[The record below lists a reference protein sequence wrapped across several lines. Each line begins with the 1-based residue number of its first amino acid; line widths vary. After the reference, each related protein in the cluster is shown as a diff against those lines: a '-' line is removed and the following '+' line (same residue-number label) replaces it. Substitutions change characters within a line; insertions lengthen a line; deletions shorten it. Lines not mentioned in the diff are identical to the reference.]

1 VTAVRELSTP
11 AAFAVMFGSAFALL
25 TVVALWTQNGQRFDA
40 STLGAFDALRSDAF
54 VRAYGVRDWLTG
66 ALLVVAAVAGVEAL
80 VRRAWRAV
88 AASVV
93 LIGLSLV
100 ASFAFKAGGL
110 LERAELGD
118 FAYSYNTFP
127 SGHVAA
133 ALAAVVAVA
142 WLNPRWLTRSM
153 LVVLVIACEAIAV
166 ASLLSFAHRL
176 SDVLGGVL
184 LTGTVAFTIT
194 AVVAPWPR
202 RRPDRWVYVGL
213 AAGTIVGAVVG
224 SAMLGVSL
232 PVDFVVAAGLGGCA
246 VAIAVVLRMQHPMS
260 RRHEVISLDS
270 RGWSQGG
277 AGRADV

>member
-142 WLNPRWLTRSM
+142 WLNPRWMTRTA
-153 LVVLVIACEAIAV
+153 LVVIAVACGAIAV
-166 ASLLSFAHRL
+166 MSLLSFAHRL

-184 LTGTVAFTIT
+184 LTGAIAFAIT

-202 RRPDRWVYVGL
+202 RRPDRWVYGALGACAVG
-213 AAGTIVGAVVG
+213 GTLVGA
-224 SAMLGVSL
+224 AMLGASV
-232 PVDFVVAAGLGGCA
+232 PVDLVVAVGFAGCA
-246 VAIAVVLRMQHPMS
+246 AAIAVVVRMQHPMS
-260 RRHEVISLDS
+260 RVRQAVSRDSSRVI
-270 RGWSQGG
+270 
-277 AGRADV
+277 